1 MAVRSLSDLARQWS
15 RPFLLPVA
23 RIFSRLGI
31 GPNAVSLIGL
41 AAYGATGVMIGLG
54 YPFWAGVMLAISG
67 PLDAVDGLVARE
79 NGMASRFGAFLDST
93 IDRYAEFFLFS
104 GLMFRMTLDAC
115 GWEWQGP
122 LLVLSAMSG
131 SFLVS
136 YARARAEAL
145 GFDCKVGLFT
155 RFERIFMLAVG
166 LIFDLI
172 YPVLFVLA
180 VFTHIT
186 AIHRIIHVYRQ
197 KDTG

>member
-1 MAVRSLSDLARQWS
+1 MATWSFSDWARGWS

-23 RIFSRLGI
+23 RLFLRMGI
-31 GPNAVSLIGL
+31 GPNAISLIGL
-41 AAYGATGVMIGLG
+41 AAYGVIGVMIALG
-54 YPFWAGVMLAISG
+54 SPFWAGVMLAIFG

-79 NGMASRFGAFLDST
+79 NGMVSRFGAFLDST
-93 IDRYAEFFLFS
+93 IDRYAEFFLFA
-104 GLMFRMTLDAC
+104 GLMVHMSSGQD
-115 GWEWQGP
+115 GWEWCAP

-131 SFLVS
+131 SLLVS

-145 GFDCKVGLFT
+145 GFACKVGILT
-155 RFERIFMLAVG
+155 RFERLLILAVG

-172 YPVLFVLA
+172 YPALLILV

-197 KDTG
+197 KDTV